1 MLTGVAAYF
10 IYTAI
15 PQLDETHEFVS
26 EAIAYIQPMLIFCM
40 LFLTF
45 CKIDPKSLRLTKWH
59 LWLIMIQVCT
69 FVLLGLPLIFC
80 PENQYRVVLEGA
92 MICMITPTATAAA
105 VITGKLGGNA
115 QTLVS
120 YTMLANLTSAIVIPI
135 VVPMVHPSEGVSFLP
150 AFIAILRKVFPLL
163 IFPLFLAWLVR
174 IFMPKLHAMMQKP
187 KNLAFYMWAVSLSLA
202 IAVTTR
208 SIVHSNEDLIMEV
221 GIAVAALI
229 TCAIQFALGKM
240 IGGKYNDRISGGQA
254 LGQKNTV
261 FTIWLGAT
269 FLTPVTSIAGGFY
282 SVCHNV
288 VNSYQLYKVR
298 KTAEKSQEQEKA

>member
-15 PQLDETHEFVS
+15 PQLDETHEIVS
-26 EAIAYIQPMLIFCM
+26 EAIAYIQPLLIFCM

-45 CKIDPKSLRLTKWH
+45 CKIDPKSLRPTKWH
-59 LWLIMIQVCT
+59 LWLILIQICT
-69 FVLLGLPLIFC
+69 FVLLGLPLIVC
-80 PENQYRVVLEGA
+80 PENHYRVVLEGA

-135 VVPMVHPSEGVSFLP
+135 VVPIVHPSVGISFLP
-150 AFIAILRKVFPLL
+150 AFITILRKVFPLL

-174 IFMPKLHAMMQKP
+174 IFMPKLHAILLKP

-202 IAVTTR
+202 IGVSTR

-221 GIAVAALI
+221 GIAVAALV
-229 TCAIQFALGKM
+229 TCAVQFALGKI
-240 IGGKYNDRISGGQA
+240 IGGRYNDRISGGQA

-261 FTIWLGAT
+261 FSIWLGAT

-298 KTAEKSQEQEKA
+298 KKEGK

>member
-92 MICMITPTATAAA
+92 MICMITPT
-105 VITGKLGGNA
+105 
-115 QTLVS
+115 
-120 YTMLANLTSAIVIPI
+120 VIPI

-298 KTAEKSQEQEKA
+298 KTAEKASEQEKA